1 MKNIMFLLPVII
13 ALLGKIFSLSTPA
26 FIYNFQI
33 GHPIIYGIIGGVIII
48 FYICFLALLFDTDDK
63 DKEEVYGILY
73 IIIVPIVFY
82 LLANL
87 LSIKMPNFIIN
98 FGNAHPI
105 ISSIIIGIISGLYL
119 LIIIAG
125 AGSVIEL
132 KKYSSPRII
141 FALIPALTI
150 ILLYIFNI
158 GVPPFIMNFY
168 NNHKIW
174 FYIVFIIAALSYI
187 CVLFSLVSFS
197 NASRTA
203 LVFIIAFAVLTFM
216 FRDQV
221 LFFNNISDNKVAV
234 SKSLNDKDNISVNN
248 NIENEILTEE
258 NNVEEN
264 NNNESNNL
272 IDNEYSSND
281 ISIFIEENF
290 DKIVI
295 VFAVLAV
302 MLVILFI
309 IKAINNSKN
318 GVNITYTKDGD
329 TFKLKGKKDNFV
341 ITKNGKHSFLVK
353 DGIIVAYKPAFKFLE
368 KFKFYGKS
376 N

>member
-1 MKNIMFLLPVII
+1 MKNIIFLLPVII

-33 GHPIIYGIIGGVIII
+33 GHPIIYGIIGSVIII
-48 FYICFLALLFDTDDK
+48 LYICILALLFDTDDK
-63 DKEEVYGILY
+63 DKEEAYGILY
-73 IIIVPIVFY
+73 IIIIPIVFY

-87 LSIKMPNFIIN
+87 LFIKMPNFIIN
-98 FGNAHPI
+98 FSNAHPI

-125 AGSVIEL
+125 ASSVIEI

-150 ILLYIFNI
+150 VLLYIFNI
-158 GVPPFIMNFY
+158 GVPPFIINFY
-168 NNHKIW
+168 NNHKVW
-174 FYIVFIIAALSYI
+174 FYIVFGIIALSYI

-197 NASRTA
+197 NASKTA

-234 SKSLNDKDNISVNN
+234 SNSLNDEDNISVN

-272 IDNEYSSND
+272 TDNEYSSND

-302 MLVILFI
+302 MLIILFI

-329 TFKLKGKKDNFV
+329 IFKLKGKKDNFV

-353 DGIIVAYKPAFKFLE
+353 DGITVAYKPAFRLFK
-368 KFKFYGKS
+368 KFKFYGK
-376 N
+376 